1 MQTPRDPKQPGEPE
15 PTAPAERAHPKDPL
29 HGVTLQN
36 ILEHLH
42 AHYGWEE
49 LGRMIPIRCFTH
61 DPSMASSLVF
71 LRRQE
76 WARREVEAL
85 FIEYKS
91 SQGSSANNQ

>member
-1 MQTPRDPKQPGEPE
+1 MQTPRDPRQPGEPE
-15 PTAPAERAHPKDPL
+15 PEPGPAPAARAHPKDPL

-36 ILEHLH
+36 ILEQLH

-49 LGRMIPIRCFTH
+49 LGRAIQIRCFTH
-61 DPSMASSLVF
+61 DPSLASSLAF

-85 FIEYKS
+85 YIQYRLGQEER
-91 SQGSSANNQ
+91 